1 MLVNYGPPKRGPHTA
16 LGKPS
21 YNYTTAWMH
30 ALKLSIED
38 SLKMAAKMLAKNT
51 VIAPLYVY
59 KTYTHILTFATQTE
73 GNRSFSHCYNSNGS
87 DFLQLCST
95 FFGIKGLRQENFTY
109 VLCVKKL
116 AINFTSCGQLQL
128 HFMKTYTYSNVTL
141 LKCDHFNL

>member
-59 KTYTHILTFATQTE
+59 KTYTSSRLLRKQKETE
-73 GNRSFSHCYNSNGS
+73 VFPTVIIQMEVIFYNFVLL
-87 DFLQLCST
+87 FL
-95 FFGIKGLRQENFTY
+95 
-109 VLCVKKL
+109 V
-116 AINFTSCGQLQL
+116 
-128 HFMKTYTYSNVTL
+128 
-141 LKCDHFNL
+141 

>member
-1 MLVNYGPPKRGPHTA
+1 MLVNYGPQKRGPHTA

-21 YNYTTAWMH
+21 YNYTSAWMH

-38 SLKMAAKMLAKNT
+38 SLKMAAKMLAKKHSYCTTLCIQN
-51 VIAPLYVY
+51 V
-59 KTYTHILTFATQTE
+59 HILTFATQTE

-128 HFMKTYTYSNVTL
+128 HFVKTYTYSNVTL